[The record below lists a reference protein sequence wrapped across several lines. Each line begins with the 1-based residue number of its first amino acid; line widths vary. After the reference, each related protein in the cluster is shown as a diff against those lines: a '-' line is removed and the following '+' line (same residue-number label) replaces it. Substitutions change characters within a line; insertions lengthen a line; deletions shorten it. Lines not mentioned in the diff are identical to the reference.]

1 MKLSVV
7 FVDKPKKQ
15 KKTDQSIELLPN
27 KKSAI
32 FLKYLIDLIDLE
44 SIST

>member
-1 MKLSVV
+1 MNLSVV

-15 KKTDQSIELLPN
+15 KKTDQSIELLRN
-27 KKSAI
+27 KKSPI

-44 SIST
+44 SIPT